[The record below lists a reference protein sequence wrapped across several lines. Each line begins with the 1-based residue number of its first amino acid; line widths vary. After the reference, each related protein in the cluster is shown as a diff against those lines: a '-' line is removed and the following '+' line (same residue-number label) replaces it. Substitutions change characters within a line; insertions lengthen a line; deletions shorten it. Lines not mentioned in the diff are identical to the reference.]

1 MGSTDATPQPG
12 DFKRAGALIAG
23 WATRD
28 LHGVHA
34 AIQDARQVGRS
45 FHLIAALAETCT
57 RALDVRDNPDRLEA
71 LRRDIAKYAEKE
83 NPTND

>member
-1 MGSTDATPQPG
+1 MASTDATPRPG

-23 WATRD
+23 WATGD

-34 AIQDARQVGRS
+34 AIQEAGQTGRS

-57 RALDVRDNPDRLEA
+57 RALDIRDTPERLEA

-83 NPTND
+83 NDE

>member
-1 MGSTDATPQPG
+1 MAKTDATPWHG
-12 DFKRAGALIAG
+12 DYKRAGALIAG

-28 LHGVHA
+28 LPGVLA
-34 AIQDARQVGRS
+34 VIQEARQAGRS

-57 RALDVRDNPDRLEA
+57 RVLDVRDDPENLAA

-83 NPTND
+83 NTRNE